1 MENMR
6 HEGREQDAL
15 STPMLDAV
23 LASLPPLELHH
34 ELSHNFKVVEEAKD
48 RLGKKLEEG
57 TLTQTDIEQE
67 LSSLPNVGGVDEH
80 KRQIVEYL
88 RFNVPGY
95 DIKKLPER

>member
-1 MENMR
+1 MEK
-6 HEGREQDAL
+6 EGHQEQATL
-15 STPMLDAV
+15 ATPMLDGI

-34 ELSHNFKVVEEAKD
+34 EVFYKFKVVEEAKN
-48 RLGKKLEEG
+48 RLRKKLEKG

-88 RFNVPGY
+88 RFNVPSY
-95 DIKKLPER
+95 DIKKLPE